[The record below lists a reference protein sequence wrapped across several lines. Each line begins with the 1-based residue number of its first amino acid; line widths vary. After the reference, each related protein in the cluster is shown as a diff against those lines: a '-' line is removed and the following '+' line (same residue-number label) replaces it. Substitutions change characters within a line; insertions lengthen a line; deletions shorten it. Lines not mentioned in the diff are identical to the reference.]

1 MTILAIDFMN
11 AAHRARSGFMMGPA
25 PVVYNF
31 FRQFKSHIDKFEPS
45 KVYIVLEGR
54 PIARYE
60 ALEEYK
66 ANRKVEADDPKAKE
80 LEKFFKQVDVI
91 VDLLKNYY
99 PVSVVY
105 QPTSECDDTIANLV
119 LTSPEENEWVIV
131 SSDSDFI
138 QLLQQRNNLRLYNP
152 IQKEF
157 VTPPENYDYIT
168 WKSLCGDSS
177 DNIPGV
183 PGVGDKTA
191 TKLVTDPDTLAAFI
205 SRHDVKPIFERNYN
219 LIRFMEWT
227 VNDKSKMITSIPQK
241 SWDTVRSVFSGYG
254 FNSMTKDGSWEKI
267 TDSFESLWNN

>member
-1 MTILAIDFMN
+1 MTFLAIDFMN
-11 AAHRARSGFMMGPA
+11 AAHRARSGFQLGPA

-31 FRQFKSHIDKFEPS
+31 FRQFKSHIDKFKPS

-66 ANRKVEADDPKAKE
+66 ANRKVEVDDTKAKE

-99 PVSVVY
+99 PVSVVRHS
-105 QPTSECDDTIANLV
+105 TSECDDTIANLV

-157 VTPPENYDYIT
+157 VKSPENYDYIT
-168 WKSLCGDSS
+168 WKSLRGDSS

-191 TKLVTDPDTLAAFI
+191 ERLASDPDVLAEFI
-205 SRHDVKPIFERNYN
+205 SQESVKPIFERNYN

-227 VNDKSKMITSIPQK
+227 NDDKSKMTTSMPQK
-241 SWDTVRSVFSGYG
+241 SWDTVKLAFSEYG
-254 FNSMTKDGSWEKI
+254 FNSMIKDGSWEKI